1 MNLGK
6 FLRAF
11 APVIAVAMAA
21 GVSGCDGANI
31 TINGEEGKKLSEL
44 DLTGKAP
51 DEIALL
57 GPDQVEVTS
66 GDKLAITV
74 DGDPEVVEHM
84 RFALKD
90 GSLAILREGKFKL
103 SGDKV
108 AVVHVTMPAPR
119 KINMLGSGKITAAA
133 LAPDA
138 EVTVA
143 GSGQIEAGSVSG
155 GKLEVTLPGS
165 GSFRAAGNVGTL
177 DLTILGS
184 GSAQLDAV
192 KVDKAKVTIAG
203 SGGAA
208 FTSDGEVKAD
218 ILGSGTVTVKGR
230 ARCTV
235 SAMGSGKLVCETPA
249 QSADKD
255 DKTEAPQAPEP
266 PKAPEA
272 PAAP

>member
-1 MNLGK
+1 MHLGRIM
-6 FLRAF
+6 RAF
-11 APVIAVAMAA
+11 APIIAVSLAVGAA
-21 GVSGCDGANI
+21 GCDGANI
-31 TINGEEGKKLSEL
+31 TLNGDKGKRLSEL

-51 DEIALL
+51 DEIVLL
-57 GPDQVEVTS
+57 GPDRVEVTS

-74 DGDPEVVEHM
+74 DGDPAAAEHM
-84 RFALKD
+84 RFSLKD
-90 GSLAILREGKFKL
+90 GSLAILREGKTGL
-103 SGDKV
+103 TGDQV
-108 AVVHVTMPAPR
+108 VVVHVTMPAPR
-119 KINMLGSGKITAAA
+119 KLNMLGSGKITAAA
-133 LAPDA
+133 LAPEA

-155 GKLEVTLPGS
+155 SKLDVTLPGS
-165 GSFRAAGNVGTL
+165 GSFRAAGTVGTL

-192 KVDKAKVTIAG
+192 KVDKAKITIAG

-235 SAMGSGKLVCETPA
+235 SAMGSGKLVCETAA
-249 QSADKD
+249 QA
-255 DKTEAPQAPEP
+255 EA
-266 PKAPEA
+266 KGAPEA
-272 PAAP
+272 PKTP